1 MFTGTYVG
9 WDYLIEPELLED
21 HALVDRWNSSTEWL
35 TSTTGGLGLAT
46 ADIHAFEDRARRSY
60 QILDSRN
67 TALDGSFESRL
78 ELDDLRDPAGIG
90 SKRLLRF
97 GSLFSGSRLK
107 LVDPKNKALH
117 DETSARMILRNE
129 GLDAISNQVR
139 DALGSYVAVHA
150 RVGDGVFKVRLPPP
164 RPHRPRSSRL
174 TRTNTLQSHASENM
188 HRLFLKLCTEVFGL
202 SKSVAEKFYKT
213 SEPRRKRRPGLA
225 HRSRE
230 HRAQLVH
237 PFSTLVVD
245 YADIDEVG
253 ESDVDDS
260 SVPGNASPLFGSDK
274 ADTDELR
281 NLVRR
286 KPLRGSPARPLAPH
300 LRCRGKLHDPSQS
313 PHLARLNAPLYI
325 ATDSRRPTSDPNL
338 APFFRWFPC
347 TFLLNDFSATGAA
360 NEVNDE
366 PIAELVQLGGAAKTR
381 GEAKGAT
388 PSQWTSDWDGT
399 HLGKFLLPFLEAEVS
414 RLCSLCALT
423 FRKSQS

>member
-9 WDYLIEPELLED
+9 WDYLIEPQLLKD

-35 TSTTGGLGLAT
+35 TSTTDGLGLT
-46 ADIHAFEDRARRSY
+46 IADIHTFEDTARRSY
-60 QILDSRN
+60 QILDSRD

-90 SKRLLRF
+90 SKRVLRF

-117 DETSARMILRNE
+117 DETSAKMILRNE
-129 GLDAISNQVR
+129 GLDAISDQVR

-150 RVGDGVFKVRLPPP
+150 RVGDGVFKVRLPPS
-164 RPHRPRSSRL
+164 RPHRPRSARL
-174 TRTNTLQSHASENM
+174 TRTSPLQSHASENM
-188 HRLFLKLCTEVFGL
+188 QRLFLKLCTEVFGL
-202 SKSVAEKFYKT
+202 SESVAEKLYKT

-260 SVPGNASPLFGSDK
+260 SVPGNASPLFASDK

-300 LRCRGKLHDPSQS
+300 LRCRGKLHDPAES
-313 PHLARLNAPLYI
+313 PHLARLNTPLYI

-347 TFLLNDFSATGAA
+347 TFLLGDFSATGAA

-366 PIAELVQLGGAAKTR
+366 PIAELVQLAGAAKTR

-388 PSQWTSDWDGT
+388 PSQWISDWDGT
-399 HLGKFLLPFLEAEVS
+399 YLGKFLLPFLEAEVS
-414 RLCSLCALT
+414 RLRSLCALSL
-423 FRKSQS
+423 RKSQS